1 MDRQNKENLQGILL
15 KQLDTFLFDLDGTLI
30 DSSKDIAVSANYA
43 LKTLGFDELEE
54 SQIIKHVGYGGENL
68 IRNILLVKDEE
79 LIKKAVEIFREYYF
93 SNPAVYTKAFE
104 NITQILENLKKRNK
118 KLAVITNKYR
128 DISVEILKKLN
139 LIDFFDE
146 VIGGDTFEN
155 KKPHPQPIIE
165 TLKILKSQ
173 RAVMIGD
180 SEADIN
186 AGKSAGVTTAL
197 VLYGFGN
204 PEKLKTL
211 KPDFTFKT
219 TAELLE
225 AIS

>member
-1 MDRQNKENLQGILL
+1 MDRQNKENLQRILF

-54 SQIIKHVGYGGENL
+54 SHIIKHVGYGGENL
-68 IRNILLVKDEE
+68 IRNILPVKDEE
-79 LIKKAVEIFREYYF
+79 LVKKAVEIFREYYF
-93 SNPAVYTKAFE
+93 SNPAVYTKPFE
-104 NITQILENLKKRNK
+104 NIPQILETLKKQNK
-118 KLAVITNKYR
+118 KLAVITNKYK

-139 LIDFFDE
+139 LFELFDE

-165 TLKILKSQ
+165 TLKLLKSKK
-173 RAVMIGD
+173 AIIIGD

-186 AGKSAGVTTAL
+186 AGKSAGINTAL
-197 VLYGFGN
+197 VLYGFGS
-204 PEKLKTL
+204 PEKIKSLN
-211 KPDFTFKT
+211 PDFTFKT
-219 TAELLE
+219 PNHLLE
-225 AIS
+225 VLH